1 MNALVDSGDAVGP
14 AGAAGPTLGETE
26 FAFLRDFVLQHCG
39 ISLGDHKRQLVQGRL
54 LRRLRALALPGFA
67 AYCDLLKR
75 DPESEL
81 GELASCISTNVTSF
95 FREMHHYDMLVDEL
109 LPRWLDEKRGG
120 GKLRIWSA
128 GCSTG
133 EEPYAIA
140 MVLAEALERTHA
152 DVDAKIL
159 ATDLSPQA
167 LAAARKGVYPV
178 DRLGGVSDER
188 RKRWFLRGEGSFDGY
203 AQVHPRLRELVT
215 IQPLNLLHEWPM
227 QGRFDAIFCRNVV
240 IYFDKPTKQ
249 RLFARYAGMLESRG
263 YLFLGHSESMYGL
276 SEDFDL
282 IGRTVYRKRT

>member
-14 AGAAGPTLGETE
+14 AGAAGPTLGEAE

-39 ISLGDHKRQLVQGRL
+39 ISHGAHKRQLVQGRL

-109 LPRWLDEKRGG
+109 LPRWRDEKRGG

-140 MVLAEALERTHA
+140 MVLAEAL
-152 DVDAKIL
+152 
-159 ATDLSPQA
+159 
-167 LAAARKGVYPV
+167 
-178 DRLGGVSDER
+178 
-188 RKRWFLRGEGSFDGY
+188 
-203 AQVHPRLRELVT
+203 
-215 IQPLNLLHEWPM
+215 
-227 QGRFDAIFCRNVV
+227 
-240 IYFDKPTKQ
+240 
-249 RLFARYAGMLESRG
+249 
-263 YLFLGHSESMYGL
+263 
-276 SEDFDL
+276 
-282 IGRTVYRKRT
+282 